1 MNDDIKQILDSI
13 RKRFEDEL
21 RAKTGWGR
29 NEVIQRYDKAVA
41 QGALD
46 YATSTTP
53 PNNTAVPE

>member
-29 NEVIQRYDKAVA
+29 NEVLQRYDKAVT
-41 QGALD
+41 QGVLD
-46 YATSTTP
+46 YVRSKSVTP
-53 PNNTAVPE
+53 TV